1 MNTIKNVFTML
12 ILRLIKFLL
21 GFSSRLVPLLIIA
34 LALLKLA
41 KIEEIKELDLKYIIA
56 IIVLEA
62 VLIIFNLIFDS
73 LFLKNEKEEKNKKE
87 EFNEINNNETDNNL
101 QNKKFPV
108 LNTVSAFFGFLT
120 LIFISLKLFKA
131 ISWQW
136 IWVLSPLW
144 LSTALIISILII
156 AVIIFIISLIA
167 GKGKSQELKEKE
179 ETYKKQ

>member
-12 ILRLIKFLL
+12 MLRLIKFLL

-41 KIEEIKELDLKYIIA
+41 KIEEIKELNLKHIIA

-73 LFLKNEKEEKNKKE
+73 LFLKNEKEE
-87 EFNEINNNETDNNL
+87 FNETDNNL

-120 LIFISLKLFKA
+120 LIFILLKLFKA

-179 ETYKKQ
+179 ETSKKQ